1 MKVLQVLQALPTQD
15 GDGVNI
21 RRVAGFDGRYLDPF
35 LMLDELKSDDRKDY
49 MGGFPPHPHRGI
61 ETFTYLIK
69 GGFEHRD
76 HLGNQKAIRSGDVQ
90 WMSTGRGVIHSEM
103 PLAESDGLHGFQI
116 WINMP
121 SAEKMRPPRYQDST
135 SAPLPVIENGT
146 GARLRAL
153 GGSWQVA
160 EQIVE
165 SPLNNLA
172 ADAALADVEL
182 QPGGRLD
189 LAPLDQSKVM
199 VYIHTGS
206 LAQGQYKS
214 GDLLIL
220 EPGSDLALSSEHGG
234 GALILAGEPLQQP
247 IAHMGPFVMT
257 TQDELMQAV
266 RDYQAG
272 RFGTIE

>member
-1 MKVLQVLQALPTQD
+1 MKVLHVLQAQPTQD

-103 PLAESDGLHGFQI
+103 PLAESEGLHGFQI

-135 SAPLPVIENGT
+135 STPLPVIENGT
-146 GARLRAL
+146 GARLHAL

-160 EQIVE
+160 EQIAE

-189 LAPLDQSKVM
+189 LAPLHQSKVM

-206 LAQGQYKS
+206 LAQGQYKA

-220 EPGSDLALSSEHGG
+220 EPGSDIALSSEQGG
-234 GALILAGEPLQQP
+234 GTLILAGEPLKQP

-257 TQDELMQAV
+257 TQEELMQAV